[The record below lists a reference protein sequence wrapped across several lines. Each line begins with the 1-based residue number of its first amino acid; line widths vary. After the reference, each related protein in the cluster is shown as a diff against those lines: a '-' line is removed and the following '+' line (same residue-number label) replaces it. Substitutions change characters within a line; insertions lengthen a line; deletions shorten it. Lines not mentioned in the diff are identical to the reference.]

1 MVKSEIQI
9 EGEVTE
15 ALPNAVF
22 RVKLDTGQ
30 EILGFLS
37 GRLRLHHIKILPGD
51 RVICEMTPYDLSKGR
66 ITRRI

>member
-1 MVKSEIQI
+1 MVKSEIQV

-22 RVKLDTGQ
+22 RVKLTTGQ
-30 EILGFLS
+30 EILGYLS